1 MVTRRRLPLSGEQQ
15 AELIAVSKHDPS
27 PQMRERAIALLKIA
41 GGKSPHWV
49 ALHGLS
55 VVRNPY
61 AVYHWLSWYETG
73 GIAGLRAHLHGGSA
87 RGRLRRRAHSGATAG
102 PTRAGGSDG
111 AGDA

>member
-1 MVTRRRLPLSGEQQ
+1 MVVRRRLVLSSAQHD
-15 AELIAVSKHDPS
+15 ALVAVSKHDPS

-61 AVYHWLSWYETG
+61 AVYHWLSWYEAD
-73 GIAGLRAHLHGGSA
+73 GIAGLRAHLHGGST
-87 RGRLRRRAHSGATAG
+87 RGRLRRRSRAGTPAGATRSRSSEGTGTA
-102 PTRAGGSDG
+102 
-111 AGDA
+111 